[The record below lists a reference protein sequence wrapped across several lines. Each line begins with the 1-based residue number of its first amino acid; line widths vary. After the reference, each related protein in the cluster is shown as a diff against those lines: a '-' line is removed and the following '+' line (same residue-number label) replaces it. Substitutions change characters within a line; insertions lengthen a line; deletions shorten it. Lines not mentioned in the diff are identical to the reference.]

1 MATFI
6 VKYYDTRSGEID
18 FDEIEARSEDEIINE
33 ILRYRTNLV
42 LLDIRPK
49 GKFQGLSL
57 RFQKVGLR
65 ELEDFCFHVG
75 KSLEIGIDIIQAIED
90 FTEHASSAKMRYLL
104 KKIVQDLE
112 NGTSFSNAIK
122 KYRDFP
128 RNLVA
133 MTEVSEMTGML
144 GPTLIEYANYLRWL
158 LKLRASIK
166 KALTYPIIVVLVM
179 SVTISVM
186 LFWVLPKILTVFNS
200 LKLPSMPLPTQ
211 ILIYVTNHKIIF
223 VYFFAILLGTLFAI
237 KILVLWREEFRYLYD
252 KYILRLPIF
261 GRLIFLSRITENLK
275 TIRDMYRT
283 GSSLVKG
290 LELIYKELEP
300 NSYIRERFEEIYR
313 SINNGY
319 SLSEAFEQ
327 SGLFSKL
334 VLRTVLIGESTGKLD
349 ESLQRA
355 IEVYEEEIR
364 NTLERL
370 TTMIEPALQVILGAI
385 LGLVAAGVLMPIYE
399 IITNLGA

>member
-1 MATFI
+1 MGIFV
-6 VKYYDTRSGEID
+6 VKYYDTRNGVID
-18 FDEIEARSEDEIINE
+18 FDEIEAESEEEIITE
-33 ILRYRTNLV
+33 ILRYKKNLV
-42 LLDIRPK
+42 LLDIRQR
-49 GKFQGLSL
+49 GKLRGLFLTFQRINL
-57 RFQKVGLR
+57 K

-75 KSLEIGIDIIQAIED
+75 KSIEIGIDIVQAIDD
-90 FTEHASSAKMRYLL
+90 FAEHASSQKMRYLL

-112 NGTSFSNAIK
+112 NGTSFSNSIK

-133 MTEVSEMTGML
+133 MTEVSEMTGTL
-144 GPTLIEYANYLRWL
+144 SQTLIEYADYIRWL

-166 KALTYPIIVVLVM
+166 KALTYPIIVVIVM
-179 SVTISVM
+179 SITISVM
-186 LFWVLPKILTVFNS
+186 LFWVLPKILEVFNS
-200 LKLPSMPLPTQ
+200 LKLPEMPLPTK

-223 VYFFAILLGTLFAI
+223 VYFILTIIATLFTI
-237 KILVLWREEFRYLYD
+237 KILVWWREDFRYLRD
-252 KYILRLPIF
+252 KYILNLPIF
-261 GRLIFLSRITENLK
+261 GRLIFLNHLVENLK

-290 LELIYKELEP
+290 IELICKELEQ
-300 NSYIRERFEEIYR
+300 NLYIRERFDEIYR

-319 SLSEAFEQ
+319 SLSEAFQ
-327 SGLFSKL
+327 RSGIFSKL
-334 VLRTVLIGESTGKLD
+334 ILRTITIGESTGKLD

-370 TTMIEPALQVILGAI
+370 TTMIEPALQVILGGI

-399 IITNLGA
+399 IITNLGG